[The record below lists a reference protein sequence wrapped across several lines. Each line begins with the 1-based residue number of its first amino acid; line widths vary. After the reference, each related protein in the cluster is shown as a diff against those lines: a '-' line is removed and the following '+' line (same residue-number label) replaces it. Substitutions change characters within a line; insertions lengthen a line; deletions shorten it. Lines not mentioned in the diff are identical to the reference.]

1 MMGAGAPAAAGGP
14 RPNRNWQRPANRA
27 AASSFHEKEKRE
39 RKERKENVYGKS
51 EVNGFPATDRS

>member
-1 MMGAGAPAAAGGP
+1 MMGAGVPAAAGGP

-39 RKERKENVYGKS
+39 RKESVYGKS